1 MTSFICCLIVTVRL
15 PSDIDEYQLL
25 NILKGGKIG
34 CFIQKLQLSYR
45 DNSCKTNSKAIS
57 CTRNAILKMDRYLK
71 HVQYQ
76 KV

>member
-1 MTSFICCLIVTVRL
+1 MTCFIYCLIVTVSL

-25 NILKGGKIG
+25 SIRKGSKIG
-34 CFIQKLQLSYR
+34 CFIQKIQLSYR
-45 DNSCKTNSKAIS
+45 DNCCKTNSNAIS
-57 CTRNAILKMDRYLK
+57 CICNANLKRVWYLK

>member
-1 MTSFICCLIVTVRL
+1 MTSFICCLKVTVRL

-25 NILKGGKIG
+25 NIRKGGKIG
-34 CFIQKLQLSYR
+34 CFIQKQQLSDR

-57 CTRNAILKMDRYLK
+57 CTRNAILKTDRYLK